1 MRREFQMSEPAPVRR
16 VNFTRFIRVTP
27 AGSEI
32 SDRKMGIIRPKK
44 TVHEPCLSKK
54 ASVRMTS
61 FGLTN
66 GSALRIFRVRSRPSN
81 APSAYNAKAPT
92 SEPAVHQRMAPS
104 SVNPAPAPAEKPA
117 RGRIISEGRGGK
129 RFSNAM
135 RKPAPGPPRASM
147 MLMAQP
153 AIPPSSGV
161 VWAAAETSASGAR
174 EAEVNGVWTMDS
186 AASVES
192 RVDLL

>member
-1 MRREFQMSEPAPVRR
+1 MSEPAPVRR

-81 APSAYNAKAPT
+81 APSAYSAKAPT

-117 RGRIISEGRGGK
+117 RGRIISEGSGGK
-129 RFSNAM
+129 RFSSAM

-147 MLMAQP
+147 MPIAQP
-153 AIPPSSGV
+153 AIPVSSGV
-161 VWAAAETSASGAR
+161 A
-174 EAEVNGVWTMDS
+174 
-186 AASVES
+186 
-192 RVDLL
+192 